1 MQQYDTVIVGAGPSG
16 LECATILADEGQQVL
31 VLDKNSDAIN
41 NDSNIGH
48 KTCAGGITE
57 KVFDLIP
64 DNIYEISF
72 NNVSVSVKDRKT
84 EFLRQSP
91 KIITID
97 RVKYSQYLID
107 KAKKAGAEI
116 RTETRV
122 SEIKESSVI
131 ADGKEIAFKHLV
143 GADGSL
149 SIVRKYLGLK
159 TDKKGIAFHYLVNKN
174 FNDLEFFLDAKLFST
189 GYAWIFPHN
198 DFTSIGAYADIKDIS
213 PKMLK
218 KNFHNWLNKKDID
231 VSGAQFYA
239 AQIPYD
245 YKGHEFGK
253 IYLAGDAAGLA
264 SGLTAEGIYAAIISG
279 RDIAGLILDKE
290 YRTDGIDD
298 LLRTKKA
305 QEYLL
310 KIFRHSG
317 PLKNI
322 GYNTLISLSK
332 GSSTKKTLANILR

>member
-1 MQQYDTVIVGAGPSG
+1 MQQYDTVIVGAGPAG
-16 LECATILADEGQQVL
+16 LECAKILAEAGQQVL

-41 NDSNIGH
+41 NDSNIGQ

-64 DNIYEISF
+64 DSVYEISF
-72 NNVSVSVKDRKT
+72 KNVYVSVKDRKT
-84 EFLRQSP
+84 KYSMQSP

-107 KAKKAGAEI
+107 NAKEAGVEI

-122 SEIKESSVI
+122 SEIKEASVI

-159 TDKKGIAFHYLVNKN
+159 TEKKGIAFHYLVNES
-174 FNDLEFFLDAKLFST
+174 FSDLEFFLDADLFST

-198 DFTSIGAYADIKDIS
+198 EFTSIGAYADIKDMSSGI
-213 PKMLK
+213 LK
-218 KNFHNWLNKKDID
+218 KNFHKWLNKKEI
-231 VSGAQFYA
+231 VISEAQFYA
-239 AQIPYD
+239 AQVPYD
-245 YKGHEFGK
+245 YKGHEFNN

-279 RDIAGLILDKE
+279 KDIAALILDKE
-290 YRTDGIDD
+290 YRTEGIDN
-298 LLRTKKA
+298 
-305 QEYLL
+305 LL
-310 KIFRHSG
+310 KAKKTQECFLNLFRHSG

-322 GYNTLISLSK
+322 GYNALISLSK
-332 GSSTKKTLANILR
+332 SSITKKALANILK

>member
-1 MQQYDTVIVGAGPSG
+1 MQQYDTVIIGAGPSG
-16 LECATILADEGQQVL
+16 LECAYDLAKAGQQVL
-31 VLDKNSDAIN
+31 VLDKNSDAIS
-41 NDSNIGH
+41 NDSSIGH

-57 KVFDLIP
+57 KVLDLIP
-64 DNIYEISF
+64 ENIYEIGF
-72 NNVSVSVKDRKT
+72 NNVYINVKGRKT
-84 EFLRQSP
+84 KFFKKSP
-91 KIITID
+91 KITTID

-107 KAKKAGAEI
+107 KAKEAGAEI

-122 SEIKESSVI
+122 SQIRESSVI
-131 ADGKEIAFKHLV
+131 TDGKEIAFRHLV

-159 TDKKGIAFHYLVNKN
+159 TEKKGMAFHYLVNKN
-174 FNDLEFFLDAKLFST
+174 FSDLEYFLDADLFST
-189 GYAWIFPHN
+189 GYAWIFPH
-198 DFTSIGAYADIKDIS
+198 DEFTSIGAYADIKDIS
-213 PKMLK
+213 PQMLK
-218 KNFHNWLNKKDID
+218 KNFQKWLNKKDID

-245 YKGHEFGK
+245 YKGHKFEK
-253 IYLAGDAAGLA
+253 IYLAGDAAGFA
-264 SGLTAEGIYAAIISG
+264 SGLTGEGIYAAIISG
-279 RDIAGLILDKE
+279 KDIAGLILDKG

-310 KIFRHSG
+310 NIFRHSG

-322 GYNTLISLSK
+322 EYNIIVSLLK
-332 GSSTKKTLANILR
+332 INSTKKVLANILR